1 MAESRRLPP
10 GPNVGTQL
18 RARRAAQARAERV
31 QQQAAQQAV
40 AAAAT
45 RDRGRQLALPS
56 AEGWFAAQGQRPF
69 EFQRQVWDAVAAGR
83 SGLLHATT
91 GAGKTYAVYLALL
104 DEALAGRVRGGGLRL
119 LWVTPMRALSADT
132 ARALAVPLAQLGLD
146 WQVGVRTGDT
156 DSAERA
162 RQGRRLPEVLVTT
175 PESLSLLLTRADS
188 AELAAGL
195 ALVVVDEWHEL
206 IGNKRGVQVQLA
218 LARLRALAR
227 RRFSPSA
234 GSSAEGGGEAADT
247 AQSGALSAPSP
258 RSREYNWDEAVATA
272 QGGALSAPSPRSR
285 GEGWGEGRSS
295 ASGERAA
302 SGQGAPH
309 PDPLPVSGERESS
322 SHPGALRV
330 WGLSATLG
338 NLADAMHVLLAGRA
352 GALIEGRIDK
362 RIVIDT
368 LLPADTGRFPWG
380 GHLGIQMVAPVV
392 REIESLPKGAS
403 AIVFTNVRSQAEIWY
418 QALLEARPAWAG
430 LIALHH
436 GSLDKAVRE
445 WVEAG
450 LKAGTLKAVVATS
463 SLDLGV
469 DFLPVERVLQV
480 GSPKGVARLLQR
492 AGRSGHAPGRAS
504 RVTLVPTHALELVEA
519 AAAQKAAAARA
530 VESRNAPRKP
540 LDVLVQHV
548 VSVALGTGFRED
560 ELLAEVRDTASYAG
574 LTDAEWQWVLDFAGR
589 GGESLRAYP
598 EYHRIRQD
606 GEGIWRVPDA
616 QIARRHK
623 MSVGTIVSEAAMV
636 VKYASGGTLGTVEEG
651 FIARLRKGDVF
662 TFGGKVLELVRVQ
675 DMTAVVQPAR
685 SRSGAVPRWMGTKLP
700 LSVEMADAVLRELEQ
715 ALAGAAAPAQL
726 APEMQRVLPL
736 LAIQK
741 RWSSVPTR
749 ARLVVETMRSREG
762 RHLFVYPFA
771 GRLAHLGIASLIAW
785 RAGRT
790 QPATFSIAVNDYG
803 FELLASADI
812 AWLPQFRPGSPLLA
826 EDDLLEHVLASLNA
840 GELAGRRFREIARVA
855 GLVFTGFPGQP
866 KSARQLQA
874 SSSLIYEVL
883 RKYDPS
889 NLLLGQA
896 DREVLEQE
904 LDLARLRSALAGMR
918 AQKVVLHELSRPTP
932 FAFPLMIE
940 RLREALTTEKLAD
953 RIARMVAEL
962 ERAAGD

>member
-1 MAESRRLPP
+1 
-10 GPNVGTQL
+10 
-18 RARRAAQARAERV
+18 
-31 QQQAAQQAV
+31 
-40 AAAAT
+40 
-45 RDRGRQLALPS
+45 
-56 AEGWFAAQGQRPF
+56 
-69 EFQRQVWDAVAAGR
+69 
-83 SGLLHATT
+83 
-91 GAGKTYAVYLALL
+91 
-104 DEALAGRVRGGGLRL
+104 
-119 LWVTPMRALSADT
+119 
-132 ARALAVPLAQLGLD
+132 
-146 WQVGVRTGDT
+146 
-156 DSAERA
+156 
-162 RQGRRLPEVLVTT
+162 
-175 PESLSLLLTRADS
+175 
-188 AELAAGL
+188 
-195 ALVVVDEWHEL
+195 
-206 IGNKRGVQVQLA
+206 
-218 LARLRALAR
+218 
-227 RRFSPSA
+227 
-234 GSSAEGGGEAADT
+234 
-247 AQSGALSAPSP
+247 
-258 RSREYNWDEAVATA
+258 
-272 QGGALSAPSPRSR
+272 
-285 GEGWGEGRSS
+285 
-295 ASGERAA
+295 
-302 SGQGAPH
+302 
-309 PDPLPVSGERESS
+309 
-322 SHPGALRV
+322 
-330 WGLSATLG
+330 
-338 NLADAMHVLLAGRA
+338 
-352 GALIEGRIDK
+352 
-362 RIVIDT
+362 
-368 LLPADTGRFPWG
+368 
-380 GHLGIQMVAPVV
+380 
-392 REIESLPKGAS
+392 
-403 AIVFTNVRSQAEIWY
+403 
-418 QALLEARPAWAG
+418 
-430 LIALHH
+430 
-436 GSLDKAVRE
+436 
-445 WVEAG
+445 
-450 LKAGTLKAVVATS
+450 
-463 SLDLGV
+463 
-469 DFLPVERVLQV
+469 
-480 GSPKGVARLLQR
+480 
-492 AGRSGHAPGRAS
+492 
-504 RVTLVPTHALELVEA
+504 
-519 AAAQKAAAARA
+519 
-530 VESRNAPRKP
+530 
-540 LDVLVQHV
+540 
-548 VSVALGTGFRED
+548 
-560 ELLAEVRDTASYAG
+560 
-574 LTDAEWQWVLDFAGR
+574 
-589 GGESLRAYP
+589 
-598 EYHRIRQD
+598 
-606 GEGIWRVPDA
+606 
-616 QIARRHK
+616 

-700 LSVEMADAVLRELEQ
+700 LSVEMADAVLRELEE